1 MSQEEILEY
10 VKENYELPQGA
21 EQYLGDIDFVLE
33 ILKIESAIMFDL
45 PLEIQ
50 KKVLLIDDK

>member
-21 EQYLGDIDFVLE
+21 EQYLGDRDFVLE

-50 KKVLLIDDK
+50 KKYY